1 MWQARMDSTV
11 DRLQRS
17 SEDVAEGLLVRVT
30 SETTW
35 KKGPNLRF
43 CGHLP
48 SFTASLSSFRM
59 PGYFR
64 HITVSM
70 PTEKIIS
77 NF

>member
-35 KKGPNLRF
+35 KRVLI
-43 CGHLP
+43 CGFVAIYL
-48 SFTASLSSFRM
+48 
-59 PGYFR
+59 
-64 HITVSM
+64 VSQLH
-70 PTEKIIS
+70 
-77 NF
+77 